1 MYSLWA
7 FYQKREG
14 SSEKVTR
21 KPRLPFY
28 TVELFFSSFSLHT
41 ELEACDVSSL
51 EIWQRDSWKGLLQL
65 ATRNIHLMW
74 EVISKNAKHL
84 ALSNPMKMR
93 WTCADPLWQKLFC
106 GRVERRVLLV
116 RVAALGREEG
126 NFHKYSLIIDHEVW
140 SPGPAVGQPCSACM
154 GSSGRTPLSPA
165 SPSQISKVNTSQLP
179 ATG

>member
-28 TVELFFSSFSLHT
+28 TVELSSFSLHT
-41 ELEACDVSSL
+41 ELEALHCHKKYTSESD
-51 EIWQRDSWKGLLQL
+51 D
-65 ATRNIHLMW
+65 LMW

-126 NFHKYSLIIDHEVW
+126 NFHKYFVIEQISLRLVFVKWAEMNNYWKVKLIDQEVW
-140 SPGPAVGQPCSACM
+140 NMKVGHLVLLWVSHVAHVWAAQAE
-154 GSSGRTPLSPA
+154 RLSVP
-165 SPSQISKVNTSQLP
+165 PPRLR
-179 ATG
+179 

>member
-28 TVELFFSSFSLHT
+28 TVELSSFSLHT
-41 ELEACDVSSL
+41 ELEALHCHKKYTSESD
-51 EIWQRDSWKGLLQL
+51 D
-65 ATRNIHLMW
+65 LMW